1 MSQKEDCPLS
11 KRFRSDEGT
20 NGLASNQEILKE
32 SLKEFHVLDEVE
44 GDENMLDDEGNLI
57 LLYNVYFVT
66 ISF

>member
-11 KRFRSDEGT
+11 KRFKRDAGT
-20 NGLASNQEILKE
+20 NGLTGNQEFLKE

-57 LLYNVYFVT
+57 
-66 ISF
+66 